1 MVMRVSNVA
10 IPSAFIYLGIFDYVA
25 IWVKKNVNF
34 KRNSVENPGSFITK
48 ARYQKKLDISDLQR
62 LLLVIIGHDINVQN
76 M

>member
-10 IPSAFIYLGIFDYVA
+10 IPSAFIYLGIFHYVA

-34 KRNSVENPGSFITK
+34 KRNSVENPGFFIIK

-62 LLLVIIGHDINVQN
+62 LLLVIIGHDLNVQN